1 MKSMELSPQMH
12 KSIEA
17 CLACYTQCEEAMSY
31 CLQQG
36 GAYADSKLMRA
47 LMDCAETSRMCAQM
61 AMRMS
66 TMTPDICEM
75 TARACEMCAEA
86 CAAMP
91 DDAMLTKCAEAC
103 RTCAASCRSM
113 AQTMTKAMA

>member
-1 MKSMELSPQMH
+1 MELSPQMH

-17 CLACYTQCEEAMSY
+17 CLACYTRCEETMSY

-66 TMTPDICEM
+66 AMTAEMCEM

-91 DDAMLTKCAEAC
+91 DDDMLTKCAEAC
-103 RTCAASCRSM
+103 RTCATSCRSM
-113 AQTMTKAMA
+113 AQAMTKAMA

>member
-1 MKSMELSPQMH
+1 MKSMELSPEMH

-17 CLACYTQCEEAMSY
+17 CLACYTQCEETMSY
-31 CLQQG
+31 CLGQG

-47 LMDCAETSRMCAQM
+47 LMDCAETARMCAQM

-66 TMTPDICEM
+66 AMTSDMCAM

-86 CAAMP
+86 CMSMP
-91 DDAMLTKCAEAC
+91 DDDMLKKCAEAC
-103 RTCAASCRSM
+103 RACAASCRAM
-113 AQTMTKAMA
+113 AQAMARTTA